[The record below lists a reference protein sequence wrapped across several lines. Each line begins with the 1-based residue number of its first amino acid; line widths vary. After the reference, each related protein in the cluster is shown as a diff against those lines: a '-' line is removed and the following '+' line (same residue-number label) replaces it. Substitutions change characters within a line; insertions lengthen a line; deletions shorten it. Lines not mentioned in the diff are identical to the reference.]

1 MNVAMLSD
9 TETSGGAAIAASRL
23 AIGLNDA
30 GHRVTR
36 IVARSDRTPRPAWSS
51 ISPRTCLVGRVACR
65 LHLDKWW
72 LPAARVLCGD
82 EIDSMLTD
90 IKPDVINVHNLH
102 GADALGFSQ
111 ELLRICSVHAPTVW
125 TLHDMWSFTGRCA
138 YSYDCRK
145 FVAGCDARCPTPTE
159 YPALS
164 PGKISGAWRSRLGLL
179 ESSPQLVAVTPSQWL
194 AREAASGLWEG
205 HRVETIPNGLSLDS
219 YVVLDRVMARQALG
233 IGDEGPVLLSS
244 AENLADRRKG
254 GSLLVEALARLN
266 TGPIVLVT
274 LGHGGLV
281 VNADGVDVVN
291 LGFIDH
297 ERTKVLAYNA
307 ADIFVHPALA
317 DNLPNVVMEAIAC
330 GTPVVGFPVGGVPEM
345 VRPGQ
350 TGWLAGEVSPEAL
363 VAAIDGAVQDIK
375 TGNDMRSSCRDV
387 AESEYDVRMQVH
399 HYLKLFKS
407 LGVAE

>member
-1 MNVAMLSD
+1 MHLVMVSD
-9 TETSGGAAIAASRL
+9 FETSGGAATSASRL
-23 AIGLNDA
+23 AQGLHEA
-30 GHRVTR
+30 GHKVTR
-36 IVARSDRTPRPAWSS
+36 IVSRPDQQPHPWTTVTSPLFLMGRAALRMHLRNVWGPVSRRLSIGVIHRLLSD
-51 ISPRTCLVGRVACR
+51 
-65 LHLDKWW
+65 
-72 LPAARVLCGD
+72 
-82 EIDSMLTD
+82 LT
-90 IKPDVINVHNLH
+90 PDVVNVHNLH
-102 GADALGFSQ
+102 SAFDLGFSPN
-111 ELLRICSVHAPTVW
+111 LLRACVRHAPTVW

-138 YSYDCRK
+138 YNYDCRK
-145 FVAGCDARCPTPTE
+145 FVAGCDSTCPTPTE

-164 PGKISGAWRSRLGLL
+164 PRKIAGAWRSRLGLL

-194 AREAASGLWEG
+194 AWEAVSGLWSSN
-205 HRVETIPNGLSLDS
+205 RVEVVPYGLSLDS
-219 YVVLDRVMARQALG
+219 HVVLDRTMARQALG
-233 IGDEGPVLLSS
+233 IGEGGPVLLTS
-244 AENLADRRKG
+244 AEDLADRRKG